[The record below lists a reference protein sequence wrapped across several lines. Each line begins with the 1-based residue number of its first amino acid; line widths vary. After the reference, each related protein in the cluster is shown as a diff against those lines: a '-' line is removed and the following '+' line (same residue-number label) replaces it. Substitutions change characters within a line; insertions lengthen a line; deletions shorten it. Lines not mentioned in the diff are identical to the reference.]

1 MTGTLKR
8 MILLA
13 IPATLSSF
21 AGQAAPPPVPSGDAA
36 YEAIPATAAVDL
48 GAIEPR
54 DRISIRVLGEPD
66 ISSDQYLVDD
76 DGKLQMPL
84 IGDIEAGGRTPAQL
98 RDEIAKQLSTLYI
111 RNAQVV
117 VGIAERHKGTFTVEG
132 EVREA
137 GRFEATPEM
146 TLLGAVAMARSPNNV
161 ANLSNVI
168 ILRTV
173 KGQRMAARFD
183 LHDVRSGR
191 APDPQIIAGD
201 TVVVGYS
208 VARGAWREFLQA
220 TPLFNIFYL
229 VK

>member
-1 MTGTLKR
+1 MLFRSGVHHGGALHTVGAQHR
-8 MILLA
+8 H
-13 IPATLSSF
+13 
-21 AGQAAPPPVPSGDAA
+21 AARVGVALGD
-36 YEAIPATAAVDL
+36 V
-48 GAIEPR
+48 
-54 DRISIRVLGEPD
+54 
-66 ISSDQYLVDD
+66 
-76 DGKLQMPL
+76 
-84 IGDIEAGGRTPAQL
+84 EAGGRTPAQL
-98 RDEIAKQLSTLYI
+98 RDEIARLLATRYI
-111 RNAQVV
+111 RNPQVV

-132 EVREA
+132 EVRDA

-146 TLLGAVAMARSPNNV
+146 TLLGAVALAHSPNNV

-168 ILRTV
+168 VLRNV

-183 LHDVRSGR
+183 LHDVRAGR

-208 VARGAWREFLQA
+208 IARGAWREFLQS

>member
-1 MTGTLKR
+1 
-8 MILLA
+8 
-13 IPATLSSF
+13 
-21 AGQAAPPPVPSGDAA
+21 
-36 YEAIPATAAVDL
+36 
-48 GAIEPR
+48 
-54 DRISIRVLGEPD
+54 
-66 ISSDQYLVDD
+66 
-76 DGKLQMPL
+76 
-84 IGDIEAGGRTPAQL
+84 
-98 RDEIAKQLSTLYI
+98 
-111 RNAQVV
+111 
-117 VGIAERHKGTFTVEG
+117 
-132 EVREA
+132 
-137 GRFEATPEM
+137 M